1 MFGKPSVEDVEDD
14 VTNCEENDESDD
26 TNRKENKENNITVED
41 LKTRPAFPDKA
52 SAALAPK
59 TFLADNYYHPFIIV
73 SKFLNTLGSPKDL
86 PCTYFDFFGEIRG
99 CS

>member
-1 MFGKPSVEDVEDD
+1 MC
-14 VTNCEENDESDD
+14 NCEENDESDD

-73 SKFLNTLGSPKDL
+73 SKFLTLWEALKIYL
-86 PCTYFDFFGEIRG
+86 ALILIFLVKFGAVHEEHSILH
-99 CS
+99 